1 MKKPF
6 ALLWLLLGGVLVFS
20 WVYLPTLSKYRDL
33 KLQQDDLD
41 AQIEKL
47 TREVQETREER
58 DLLKNDV
65 EYLEKVI
72 RGELGLVKPGEIV
85 YKFVKEKPSPSPEP
99 KASESQAAAAS
110 PSPSATPKP
119 SPSPSGETFAAKP
132 VAASPKPSV
141 KPKLAVVTATKP
153 KTIAAIKKTAPA
165 VKSKTSAAASQ
176 TQEPSYPRR
185 ETR

>member
-6 ALLWLLLGGVLVFS
+6 ALLWILFGGLLVFS

-33 KLQQDDLD
+33 KLQQDELD
-41 AQIEKL
+41 TQIEKL
-47 TREVQETREER
+47 THDIQEIQEER

-85 YKFVKEKPSPSPEP
+85 YKFVKDEP
-99 KASESQAAAAS
+99 KAKEPEVPVQPPAETPKPAEPAVSKPAVPAGETFVAKPVTAVKPKTAVIPVPIKPKTAAAA
-110 PSPSATPKP
+110 
-119 SPSPSGETFAAKP
+119 
-132 VAASPKPSV
+132 V
-141 KPKLAVVTATKP
+141 KPKTLP
-153 KTIAAIKKTAPA
+153 
-165 VKSKTSAAASQ
+165 SAN
-176 TQEPSYPRR
+176 QEPVYPRR

>member
-6 ALLWLLLGGVLVFS
+6 VLLWFAVGGVLIFS

-41 AQIEKL
+41 KQVQKL
-47 TREVQETREER
+47 TSDIEEIREER

-72 RGELGLVKPGEIV
+72 RDEMGLVKPGEIV
-85 YKFVKEKPSPSPEP
+85 YKFVPDKDKKVTPAPA
-99 KASESQAAAAS
+99 ASMS
-110 PSPSATPKP
+110 PSPSVSPVP
-119 SPSPSGETFAAKP
+119 SPSASSSGLTVEAKP
-132 VAASPKPSV
+132 VAAKKPLLKPKSSA
-141 KPKLAVVTATKP
+141 KPKLPA
-153 KTIAAIKKTAPA
+153 KKTA
-165 VKSKTSAAASQ
+165 SA
-176 TQEPSYPRR
+176 QEPQYPRR

>member
-6 ALLWLLLGGVLVFS
+6 ALLWILLGGILVFS

-72 RGELGLVKPGEIV
+72 RGEMGLVKPGEIV
-85 YKFVKEKPSPSPEP
+85 YKFVKDK
-99 KASESQAAAAS
+99 AS
-110 PSPSATPKP
+110 PSPSPKASASPEASPPPVVTPKP
-119 SPSPSGETFAAKP
+119 SPSPSGETFTAKP
-132 VAASPKPSV
+132 VVSAAPAKSKT
-141 KPKLAVVTATKP
+141 AVVAATKP
-153 KTIAAIKKTAPA
+153 KTVSTARTTTTRPKTAA
-165 VKSKTSAAASQ
+165 K
-176 TQEPSYPRR
+176 EPSYPRR

>member
-6 ALLWLLLGGVLVFS
+6 ALLWILLGGILVFS

-72 RGELGLVKPGEIV
+72 RGEMGLVKPGEIV
-85 YKFVKEKPSPSPEP
+85 YKFVKDKPSPSPSP
-99 KASESQAAAAS
+99 KASAVPP

-119 SPSPSGETFAAKP
+119 SPSPSGETFVAKP
-132 VAASPKPSV
+132 VASASPKS
-141 KPKLAVVTATKP
+141 KLAVVTASKP
-153 KTIAAIKKTAPA
+153 KTVTAKK
-165 VKSKTSAAASQ
+165 AAAAAKPKAPVSVKK
-176 TQEPSYPRR
+176 EPSYPRR